1 MTEQEPL
8 GHVDHGGA
16 RHQQPAH
23 EQHGAP
29 PRCGRHPTRHLH
41 ASDLRGR
48 ARHRARGCRVALGR
62 TQRLH
67 FSNAGGTPSVHAR
80 RRHARRRRS
89 GDPAPDTSAPQ
100 IIDFSNLLAALLD
113 GIERGDDPGMLA
125 RMAHDAVARTIA
137 RAAATI
143 AQREGLSHVALS
155 GGCFM
160 NRLLL
165 TLIKRNLEANGLT
178 VLAPRET
185 PVNDRLHRLRPGR
198 HRPSPPRPVTPA
210 CLPAP
215 GRVHGCSNAT
225 GAGTIHPSPTAAP
238 KPHAEASAALQK
250 RRSYVPRRSR
260 QDSRDAR

>member
-1 MTEQEPL
+1 MVERGINSPLTSSMGRLLDAVATLLGICTRATYEGEPAIEL
-8 GHVDHGGA
+8 EA
-16 RHQQPAH
+16 A
-23 EQHGAP
+23 
-29 PRCGRHPTRHLH
+29 
-41 ASDLRGR
+41 AS
-48 ARHRARGCRVALGR
+48 ALGR

-67 FSNAGGTPSVHAR
+67 FSNAGGTPKRPRAASATLGDG
-80 RRHARRRRS
+80 AAE
-89 GDPAPDTSAPQ
+89 DPAPDTSAPQ

-185 PVNDRLHRLRPGR
+185 PRQRP
-198 HRPSPPRPVTPA
+198 A
-210 CLPAP
+210 A
-215 GRVHGCSNAT
+215 
-225 GAGTIHPSPTAAP
+225 SPTARPPSPEPSSPGNAGLP
-238 KPHAEASAALQK
+238 ASARPCTRLLK
-250 RRSYVPRRSR
+250 RYRRRYHPSQSNRGTKAACRSVRCASKKEELCASPFPARFSRCAMMRRRPST
-260 QDSRDAR
+260 